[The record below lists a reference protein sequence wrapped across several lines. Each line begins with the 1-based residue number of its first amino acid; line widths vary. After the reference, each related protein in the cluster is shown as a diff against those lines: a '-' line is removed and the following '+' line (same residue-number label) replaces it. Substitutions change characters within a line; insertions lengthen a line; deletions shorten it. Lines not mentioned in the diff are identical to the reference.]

1 MNRGDAKQPSDST
14 VEMREIV
21 FPNDAN
27 PRCTIFGGRVMQ
39 LMDTACAMAA
49 QRHCRKAV
57 VTAAMDHVEFL
68 SGIPI
73 GHQIILLASVNAV
86 GKTSLEVG
94 VKVLSEDPLTGE
106 QLHTSSAY
114 LTFAC
119 LDEDG
124 KPTGV
129 PPLAPQSD
137 DEKRREREG
146 RERMASRRARRIE
159 KR

>member
-1 MNRGDAKQPSDST
+1 MKKLEAKTPGESSI
-14 VEMREIV
+14 EMREIV

-27 PRCTIFGGRVMQ
+27 PRCTIFGGKVMQ

-49 QRHCRKAV
+49 QRHCRRGV

-86 GKTSLEVG
+86 GQCSLEVG

-106 QLHTSSAY
+106 QRHTSSAY

-119 LDEDG
+119 LDEKG
-124 KPTGV
+124 KPTAA
-129 PPLAPQSD
+129 PPLDPQTEA
-137 DEKRREREG
+137 EKRREREG
-146 RERMASRRARRIE
+146 QKRMAARRARRA
-159 KR
+159 R

>member
-1 MNRGDAKQPSDST
+1 MKKPRAKPPKESS
-14 VEMREIV
+14 VEMRELV

-27 PRCTIFGGRVMQ
+27 PRCTIFGGKVMQ

-49 QRHCRKAV
+49 QRHCRLAV

-68 SGIPI
+68 FGIPI
-73 GHQIILLASVNAV
+73 GHQIILRASVNAV
-86 GKTSLEVG
+86 GHSSVEVG

-106 QLHTSSAY
+106 ERHTSSAY

-119 LDEDG
+119 LDGKG
-124 KPTGV
+124 KPTPA
-129 PPLAPQSD
+129 PPLDPETE

-146 RERMASRRARRIE
+146 RDRMAARRARRT
-159 KR
+159 R